1 MIMNES
7 EAPKVDFNAL
17 DAITKKVL
25 AFKPKKKQNPNAQA
39 LTLRSGPGVPSEPG
53 RES

>member
-1 MIMNES
+1 MIDK
-7 EAPKVDFNAL
+7 PKVDFKAL
-17 DAITKKVL
+17 DEAVKKVL

-39 LTLRSGPGVPSEPG
+39 LTEGSGPGVPSEPG